1 MVEAG
6 SIYLIDKQFWGFYRV
21 DPTMNMTY
29 LLTKE
34 RNAQWH
40 RYAINY
46 TCMRNTVHVELIMVE
61 VCDTL

>member
-29 LLTKE
+29 LLTR
-34 RNAQWH
+34 RNGMPND
-40 RYAINY
+40 IG
-46 TCMRNTVHVELIMVE
+46 
-61 VCDTL
+61 TLSTTLAWETLFM